1 MQRQLSAKVLQ
12 AQCHLVFLPGST
24 RKLEEDY
31 QWGAEGFWVG
41 TLPALGC
48 DIMDSLRTATEQTQE
63 AFLLQE
69 GYGS

>member
-1 MQRQLSAKVLQ
+1 M
-12 AQCHLVFLPGST
+12 
-24 RKLEEDY
+24 
-31 QWGAEGFWVG
+31 G

-69 GYGS
+69 GYGSQASKPSRRRAGISGAE